1 MKKIIR
7 NPLTVWFAKLIKSK
21 ILEYKNKEKSLKIGY
36 MSNATNCNFGR
47 YNTIYNEASL
57 NEVNLGDFTYIAG
70 NTSISKATIGKFCS
84 IGPDCKIGLGKHP
97 TKDFVSTHP
106 IFFST
111 LKQAQVT
118 FADKDYFD
126 EFEDIEIGNDVWIA
140 ASVIVVDGVK
150 IGDGAIVAAGSVVT
164 KDIPPYAIVGGV
176 PAKVIKYRFE
186 KDEIEKLLNMKWWD
200 MDIEYLKNNFMKFHD
215 VKGFINVKKIDR
227 YICHTRN
234 DFINIYSK

>member
-1 MKKIIR
+1 MKQILR

-21 ILEYKNKEKSLKIGY
+21 VLEYKNKEKSLKIGY
-36 MSNATNCNFGR
+36 MSSATNCNFGR
-47 YNTIYNEASL
+47 YNTVYNNVSL

-70 NTSISKATIGKFCS
+70 NTSISRTTIGKFCS

-97 TKDFVSTHP
+97 TKDFISTHP

-118 FADKDYFD
+118 FADKDYFM
-126 EFEDIEIGNDVWIA
+126 EFEDIEIGNDVWIGA
-140 ASVIVVDGVK
+140 NVIVVDGIK
-150 IGDGAIVAAGSVVT
+150 IGDGAIVATGSVVT

-176 PAKVIKYRFE
+176 PAKLIRYRFE
-186 KDEIEKLLNMKWWD
+186 KNEIEKLLKVKWWD

-215 VKGFINVKKIDR
+215 VKELLHVN
-227 YICHTRN
+227 
-234 DFINIYSK
+234 